1 MGKVLIFSWSSWFGG
16 AGGQV
21 TMLLLSKCQL
31 CTQEQCG
38 KLSILYPRQQP
49 WDIKVV
55 DPLLPMYYEEGM
67 RFAEMGLSLK

>member
-1 MGKVLIFSWSSWFGG
+1 MTI
-16 AGGQV
+16 
-21 TMLLLSKCQL
+21 LLLSKCQL

-55 DPLLPMYYEEGM
+55 D
-67 RFAEMGLSLK
+67 SLIPTFMKKEWDFLRLVSI